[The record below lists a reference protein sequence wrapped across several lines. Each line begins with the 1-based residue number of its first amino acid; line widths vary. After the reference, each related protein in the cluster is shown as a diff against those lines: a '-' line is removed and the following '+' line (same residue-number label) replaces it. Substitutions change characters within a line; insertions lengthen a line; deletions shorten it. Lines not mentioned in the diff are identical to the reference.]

1 MPTNLC
7 PQFYSQR
14 LWIHS
19 GRATEERWEG
29 HVFTENGTQ
38 RRKTATLF
46 GKIFGCYIFWYQHPN
61 TTGFGIAWIADC
73 FQQDLAVV
81 TKRLLYRMVYYTDL
95 SYFQI
100 RIDKQK
106 ECTRMKHSS
115 PARS

>member
-1 MPTNLC
+1 M
-7 PQFYSQR
+7 
-14 LWIHS
+14 
-19 GRATEERWEG
+19 
-29 HVFTENGTQ
+29 
-38 RRKTATLF
+38 LF

-73 FQQDLAVV
+73 FKQDLAAV
-81 TKRLLYRMVYYTDL
+81 TKWLLYRMVYYTDL

-100 RIDKQK
+100 SRIDKQK